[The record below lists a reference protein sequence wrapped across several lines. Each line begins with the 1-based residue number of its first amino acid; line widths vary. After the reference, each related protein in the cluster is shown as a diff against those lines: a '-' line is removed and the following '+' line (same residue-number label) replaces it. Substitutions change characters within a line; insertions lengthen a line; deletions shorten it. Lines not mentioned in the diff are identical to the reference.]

1 MPSTPL
7 EILQNTFGYDTFRG
21 LQQDIIEELV
31 AGQDALVLMPTG
43 GGKSLCYQIPA
54 LVRPGTGIVVS
65 PLIALM
71 QDQVEA
77 LLQLGI
83 KAAYLNSSLSLEEQK
98 RIEEQLISGGL
109 DLLYAAP
116 ERLLQDRFLSL
127 LKKTSISLFAIDE
140 AHCVSQWGHDFRQD
154 YLGLSVIHDFF
165 PNVPRIALTAT
176 ADERTK
182 NEIEKR
188 LGLEK
193 AKKFISSFDRPNIR
207 YIISVKQ
214 NPNKQLLDFLKL
226 QPKGDAGIIYRLTRK
241 SVEET
246 AKYLASNGYK
256 AIPYHAGMELTD
268 REKNQRRFLVE
279 EGVIV
284 VATIAFGMGIDK
296 PNVRFVVHLDLPKSL
311 EGYYQE
317 TGRAGRDGLAA
328 IAWMIY
334 GLEDIKTLNYIIEK
348 SELNQLPKHLQ
359 KVQDEELLAIEKM
372 KLKKDRIRYKEIE
385 KSKLSEMLALC
396 ETSSCRRQAI
406 LRYFSEELPKPCGN
420 CDNCLSPPATW
431 DGTDAAR
438 KALSCAYRAGQR
450 FGAHH
455 LIDIL
460 LGRNSER
467 MDRLGHRHLS
477 TYGIGRD
484 LDEKQWL
491 SVFRQLITLG
501 YLQVDHEG
509 HGALKLTEAA
519 RPILRGE
526 TALLLRRDDE
536 KRLGR
541 RTGATST
548 ALADL
553 DNHRLWE
560 ELRQLRKQL
569 AETQGVPPY
578 VIFQDAVLMEM
589 IERRPTN
596 LSALG
601 QLSGVGVRKL
611 ERYGEDF
618 LRVINRHRRTAGPK
632 SGMTDTVTETL
643 NLFRLGLTA
652 EQIAGRRSLK
662 TSTVLD
668 HLALAIRQ
676 GQLAAKEVVDLPEAE
691 IDRISRVWNGLPDE
705 KRRGVKALHEAFEGK
720 YDYSLLRCLHAELL
734 HGGAGS

>member
-1 MPSTPL
+1 MLSTPL

-21 LQQDIIEELV
+21 LQKDIIDELV
-31 AGQDALVLMPTG
+31 AGRDALVLMPTG

-77 LLQLGI
+77 LQQLGI
-83 KAAYLNSSLSLEEQK
+83 RAAFLNSSLSLEQQRNVEQAFTNG
-98 RIEEQLISGGL
+98 QL
-109 DLLYAAP
+109 DVLYVAP
-116 ERLLQDRFLSL
+116 ERLNTERFLSL
-127 LKKTSISLFAIDE
+127 LGRTVISLFAIDE
-140 AHCVSQWGHDFRQD
+140 AHCVSQWGHDFRAD
-154 YLGLSVIHDFF
+154 YLQLSLLHERYPGI
-165 PNVPRIALTAT
+165 PRIALTAT
-176 ADERTK
+176 ADERTRQ
-182 NEIEKR
+182 EIIVR
-188 LGLEK
+188 LGLEQ
-193 AKKFISSFDRPNIR
+193 ARVFCSGFDRPNIR
-207 YIISVKQ
+207 YTIAPKQ
-214 NPNKQLLDFLKL
+214 NARAQLLHFLRAEH
-226 QPKGDAGIIYRLTRK
+226 PGDAGIVYCLSRRKVEDTAAFLADQGLT
-241 SVEET
+241 
-246 AKYLASNGYK
+246 AL
-256 AIPYHAGMELTD
+256 PYHAGLSAEE
-268 REKNQRRFLVE
+268 RQQHQRRFLMEDSV
-279 EGVIV
+279 VM

-296 PNVRFVVHLDLPKSL
+296 PNVRFVAHLDLPRSM
-311 EGYYQE
+311 EAYYQE
-317 TGRAGRDGLAA
+317 TGRAGRDGEPAN
-328 IAWMIY
+328 AWMVY
-334 GLEDIKTLNYIIEK
+334 GLQDVITLRQMVE
-348 SELNQLPKHLQ
+348 SSTA
-359 KVQDEELLAIEKM
+359 DERHKWLERHRLDA
-372 KLKKDRIRYKEIE
+372 
-385 KSKLSEMLALC
+385 MLGLC
-396 ETSSCRRQAI
+396 EVTSCRRQTL
-406 LRYFSEELPKPCGN
+406 LRYFSEELPEPCGN

-431 DGTDAAR
+431 NGTEAAR
-438 KALSCAYRAGQR
+438 KALSCAYRASQR

-501 YLQVDHEG
+501 YLQVDHEA

-526 TALLLRRDDE
+526 SSLLLRRDEE
-536 KRLGR
+536 KRLVR
-541 RTGATST
+541 RTGGTPT
-548 ALADL
+548 ALADP

-589 IERRPTN
+589 IERRPAN
-596 LSALG
+596 LTALG

-618 LRVINRHRRTAGPK
+618 LRVINRHRRIAAPPSAMTGTA
-632 SGMTDTVTETL
+632 TESL

-662 TSTVLD
+662 TSTVLE
-668 HLALAIRQ
+668 HLALAIRL
-676 GQLAAKEVVDLPEAE
+676 GQLAAQEVVGLPEAE
-691 IDRISRVWNGLPDE
+691 VDRISRVWDGLPDE
-705 KRRGVKALHEAFEGK
+705 ERRGVKALYEAFEGK
-720 YDYSLLRCLHAELL
+720 YDYSVLRCLHAEWVRS
-734 HGGAGS
+734 GTAA

>member
-7 EILQNTFGYDTFRG
+7 EILQTTFGYDTFRG
-21 LQQDIIEELV
+21 LQQDIIDELV

-77 LLQLGI
+77 LQQLGI
-83 KAAYLNSSLSLEEQK
+83 RAAFLNSSLSLEQQRSVEQAF
-98 RIEEQLISGGL
+98 SGGQL
-109 DLLYAAP
+109 DVLYVAP
-116 ERLLQDRFLSL
+116 ERLNTERFLSL
-127 LKKTSISLFAIDE
+127 LGRTAISLFAIDE
-140 AHCVSQWGHDFRQD
+140 AHCVSQWGHDFRAD
-154 YLGLSVIHDFF
+154 YLQLSLLHQQF
-165 PNVPRIALTAT
+165 PDIPRIALTAT
-176 ADERTK
+176 ADERTRQ
-182 NEIEKR
+182 EIIVR
-188 LGLEK
+188 LGLEQ
-193 AKKFISSFDRPNIR
+193 ARVFCSGFDRPNIR
-207 YIISVKQ
+207 YTIAPKQ
-214 NPNKQLLDFLKL
+214 NARAQLLHFLRAEH
-226 QPKGDAGIIYRLTRK
+226 PGDAGIVYCLSRRKVEDTAAFLADQGLT
-241 SVEET
+241 
-246 AKYLASNGYK
+246 AL
-256 AIPYHAGMELTD
+256 PYHAGLSAEE
-268 REKNQRRFLVE
+268 RQRHQRRFLME
-279 EGVIV
+279 DGVV
-284 VATIAFGMGIDK
+284 MVATIAFGMGIDK
-296 PNVRFVVHLDLPKSL
+296 PNVRFVAHLDLPRSM
-311 EGYYQE
+311 EAYYQE
-317 TGRAGRDGLAA
+317 TGRAGRDGEPAN
-328 IAWMIY
+328 AWMVY
-334 GLEDIKTLNYIIEK
+334 GLQDVITLRQMVE
-348 SELNQLPKHLQ
+348 SSSA
-359 KVQDEELLAIEKM
+359 DERHKWLERHRLDA
-372 KLKKDRIRYKEIE
+372 
-385 KSKLSEMLALC
+385 MLGLC
-396 ETSSCRRQAI
+396 EVTSCRRQTL
-406 LRYFSEELPKPCGN
+406 LRYFSEELPEPCGN

-438 KALSCAYRAGQR
+438 KALSCAYRASQR

-467 MDRLGHRHLS
+467 MDRFGHRHLS

-526 TALLLRRDDE
+526 ASLLLRRDEE
-536 KRLGR
+536 KRLAR
-541 RTGATST
+541 RSGATPT
-548 ALADL
+548 ALADP

-560 ELRQLRKQL
+560 ALRQLRKQL

-589 IERRPTN
+589 IERRPADLT
-596 LSALG
+596 ALG

-618 LRVINRHRRTAGPK
+618 LRVINRHRRAAGPK
-632 SGMTDTVTETL
+632 SGMTDTITETL

-652 EQIAGRRSLK
+652 EQIASRRSLK
-662 TSTVLD
+662 TGTVLD

-691 IDRISRVWNGLPDE
+691 IDRISRVWNGLADE
-705 KRRGVKALHEAFEGK
+705 ERHGVKALHEAFEGK
-720 YDYSLLRCLHAELL
+720 YDYSLLRCLHAEWL

>member
-21 LQQDIIEELV
+21 LQQDIIDALV

-77 LLQLGI
+77 LQQVGI
-83 KAAYLNSSLSLEEQK
+83 RAAFLNSSLSLEQQRSVEQAF
-98 RIEEQLISGGL
+98 SGGQL
-109 DLLYAAP
+109 DVLYVAP
-116 ERLLQDRFLSL
+116 ERLNTERFLGL
-127 LKKTSISLFAIDE
+127 LGRTAISLFAIDE
-140 AHCVSQWGHDFRQD
+140 AHCVSQWGHDFRAD
-154 YLGLSVIHDFF
+154 YLQLSLLHQQF
-165 PNVPRIALTAT
+165 PDIPRIALTAT
-176 ADERTK
+176 ADERTRQ
-182 NEIEKR
+182 EIIVR
-188 LGLEK
+188 LGLEQ
-193 AKKFISSFDRPNIR
+193 ARVFCSGFDRPNIR
-207 YIISVKQ
+207 YTIAPKQ
-214 NPNKQLLDFLKL
+214 NARAQLLHFLRAEH
-226 QPKGDAGIIYRLTRK
+226 PGDAGIVYCLSRRKVEDTAAFLADQGLT
-241 SVEET
+241 
-246 AKYLASNGYK
+246 AL
-256 AIPYHAGMELTD
+256 PYHAGLSAEE
-268 REKNQRRFLVE
+268 RQRHQRRFLME
-279 EGVIV
+279 DGVV
-284 VATIAFGMGIDK
+284 MVATIAFGMGIDK
-296 PNVRFVVHLDLPKSL
+296 PNVRFVAHLDLPRSM
-311 EGYYQE
+311 EAYYQE
-317 TGRAGRDGLAA
+317 TGRAGRDGEPAN
-328 IAWMIY
+328 AWMVY
-334 GLEDIKTLNYIIEK
+334 GLQDVITLRQMVE
-348 SELNQLPKHLQ
+348 SSTA
-359 KVQDEELLAIEKM
+359 DERHKWLERHRLDA
-372 KLKKDRIRYKEIE
+372 
-385 KSKLSEMLALC
+385 MLGLC
-396 ETSSCRRQAI
+396 EVTSCRRQTL
-406 LRYFSEELPKPCGN
+406 LRYFSEELPEPCGN

-438 KALSCAYRAGQR
+438 KALSCAYRASQR

-467 MDRLGHRHLS
+467 MDRFGHRHLS

-526 TALLLRRDDE
+526 ASLLLRRDEE
-536 KRLGR
+536 KRLAR
-541 RTGATST
+541 RSSATPT
-548 ALADL
+548 ALADPG
-553 DNHRLWE
+553 NHRLWE

-589 IERRPTN
+589 IERRPADLN
-596 LSALG
+596 ALG

-618 LRVINRHRRTAGPK
+618 LRVIHRHRRTAGPK

-662 TSTVLD
+662 TGTVLD

-676 GQLAAKEVVDLPEAE
+676 GELAAKEVVDLPEAE

-705 KRRGVKALHEAFEGK
+705 ERRGVKALHEAFEGK
-720 YDYSLLRCLHAELL
+720 YDYSLLRCLHAEWL

>member
-21 LQQDIIEELV
+21 LQQDIIDALV

-77 LLQLGI
+77 LQQLGI
-83 KAAYLNSSLSLEEQK
+83 RAAFLNSSLSLEQQRSVEQAF
-98 RIEEQLISGGL
+98 SGGQL
-109 DLLYAAP
+109 DVLYVAP
-116 ERLLQDRFLSL
+116 ERLNTERFLGL
-127 LKKTSISLFAIDE
+127 LGRTAISLFAIDE
-140 AHCVSQWGHDFRQD
+140 AHCVSQWGHDFRAD
-154 YLGLSVIHDFF
+154 YLQLSLLHQQF
-165 PNVPRIALTAT
+165 PAIPRIALTAT
-176 ADERTK
+176 ADERTRQ
-182 NEIEKR
+182 EIIVR
-188 LGLEK
+188 LGLEQ
-193 AKKFISSFDRPNIR
+193 ARVFCSGFDRPNIR
-207 YIISVKQ
+207 YTIAPKQ
-214 NPNKQLLDFLKL
+214 NARAQLLHFLRAEH
-226 QPKGDAGIIYRLTRK
+226 PGDAGIVYCLSRRKVEDTAAFLADQGLT
-241 SVEET
+241 
-246 AKYLASNGYK
+246 AL
-256 AIPYHAGMELTD
+256 PYHAGLSSEE
-268 REKNQRRFLVE
+268 RQRHQRRFLME
-279 EGVIV
+279 DGVV
-284 VATIAFGMGIDK
+284 MVATIAFGMGIDK
-296 PNVRFVVHLDLPKSL
+296 PNVRFVAHLDLPRSM
-311 EGYYQE
+311 EAYYQE
-317 TGRAGRDGLAA
+317 TGRAGRDGEPAN
-328 IAWMIY
+328 AWMVY
-334 GLEDIKTLNYIIEK
+334 GLQDVITLRQMVE
-348 SELNQLPKHLQ
+348 SSTA
-359 KVQDEELLAIEKM
+359 DERHKWLERHRLDA
-372 KLKKDRIRYKEIE
+372 
-385 KSKLSEMLALC
+385 MLGLC
-396 ETSSCRRQAI
+396 EVTSCRRQTL
-406 LRYFSEELPKPCGN
+406 LRYFSEELPEPCGN

-438 KALSCAYRAGQR
+438 KALSCAYRASQR

-526 TALLLRRDDE
+526 ASLLLRRDEE
-536 KRLGR
+536 KRLAR
-541 RTGATST
+541 RTSATPT
-548 ALADL
+548 ALADP

-589 IERRPTN
+589 IERRPADLT
-596 LSALG
+596 ALG

-618 LRVINRHRRTAGPK
+618 LRVIHRHRRTAGPK

-662 TSTVLD
+662 TGTVLD

-676 GQLAAKEVVDLPEAE
+676 GQLTAKEVVDLPEAE

-705 KRRGVKALHEAFEGK
+705 ERRGVKALHEAFEGK
-720 YDYSLLRCLHAELL
+720 YDYSLLRCLHAEWL

>member
-21 LQQDIIEELV
+21 LQQDIIDELV

-77 LLQLGI
+77 LQQVGI
-83 KAAYLNSSLSLEEQK
+83 HAAFLNSSLSLEQQRSVEQAF
-98 RIEEQLISGGL
+98 SGGQL
-109 DLLYAAP
+109 DVLYVAP
-116 ERLLQDRFLSL
+116 ERLNTERFLGL
-127 LKKTSISLFAIDE
+127 LGRTAISLFAIDE
-140 AHCVSQWGHDFRQD
+140 AHCVSQWGHDFRAD
-154 YLGLSVIHDFF
+154 YLQLSLLHQQF
-165 PNVPRIALTAT
+165 PAIPRIALTAT
-176 ADERTK
+176 ADERTRQ
-182 NEIEKR
+182 EIIVR
-188 LGLEK
+188 LGLEQ
-193 AKKFISSFDRPNIR
+193 ARVFCSGFDRPNIR
-207 YIISVKQ
+207 YTIAPKQ
-214 NPNKQLLDFLKL
+214 NARAQLLHFLRAEHT
-226 QPKGDAGIIYRLTRK
+226 GDAGIVYCLSRRKVEDTAAFLADQGLT
-241 SVEET
+241 
-246 AKYLASNGYK
+246 AL
-256 AIPYHAGMELTD
+256 PYHAGLSAEE
-268 REKNQRRFLVE
+268 RQRHQRRFLME
-279 EGVIV
+279 DGVV
-284 VATIAFGMGIDK
+284 MVATIAFGMGIDK
-296 PNVRFVVHLDLPKSL
+296 PNVRFVAHLDLPRSM
-311 EGYYQE
+311 EAYYQE
-317 TGRAGRDGLAA
+317 TGRAGRDGEPAN
-328 IAWMIY
+328 AWMVY
-334 GLEDIKTLNYIIEK
+334 GLQDVITLRQMVE
-348 SELNQLPKHLQ
+348 SSTA
-359 KVQDEELLAIEKM
+359 DERHKWLERHRLDA
-372 KLKKDRIRYKEIE
+372 
-385 KSKLSEMLALC
+385 MLGLC
-396 ETSSCRRQAI
+396 EVTSCRRQTL
-406 LRYFSEELPKPCGN
+406 LRYFSEELPEPCGN

-431 DGTDAAR
+431 NGTDAAR
-438 KALSCAYRAGQR
+438 KALSCAYRASQR

-526 TALLLRRDDE
+526 ASLLLRRDEE
-536 KRLGR
+536 KRLAR
-541 RTGATST
+541 RSSATPT
-548 ALADL
+548 ALADPG
-553 DNHRLWE
+553 NHRLWE

-589 IERRPTN
+589 IERRPADLN
-596 LSALG
+596 ALG

-618 LRVINRHRRTAGPK
+618 LRVIHRHRRTAGPK

-662 TSTVLD
+662 TGTVLD

-705 KRRGVKALHEAFEGK
+705 ERRGVKALHEAFEGK
-720 YDYSLLRCLHAELL
+720 YNYSLLRCLHAEWL

>member
-21 LQQDIIEELV
+21 LQQNIIDELV

-77 LLQLGI
+77 LQQLGI
-83 KAAYLNSSLSLEEQK
+83 RAAYLNSSLTLEQQRSVEQAFTGG
-98 RIEEQLISGGL
+98 QL
-109 DLLYAAP
+109 DVLYVAP
-116 ERLLQDRFLSL
+116 ERLNTERFLSL
-127 LKKTSISLFAIDE
+127 LGRTAISLFAIDE
-140 AHCVSQWGHDFRQD
+140 AHCVSQWGHDFRAD
-154 YLGLSVIHDFF
+154 YLQLSLLHQQF
-165 PNVPRIALTAT
+165 PAIPRIALTAT
-176 ADERTK
+176 ADERTRQ
-182 NEIEKR
+182 EIIVR
-188 LGLEK
+188 LGLEQ
-193 AKKFISSFDRPNIR
+193 ARVFCSGFDRPNIR
-207 YIISVKQ
+207 YTIAPKQ
-214 NPNKQLLDFLKL
+214 NARAQLLHFLRAEH
-226 QPKGDAGIIYRLTRK
+226 PGDAGIVYCLSRRKVEDTAAFLADQGLT
-241 SVEET
+241 
-246 AKYLASNGYK
+246 AL
-256 AIPYHAGMELTD
+256 PYHAGLSAEE
-268 REKNQRRFLVE
+268 RQRHQRRFLME
-279 EGVIV
+279 DGVV
-284 VATIAFGMGIDK
+284 MVATIAFGMGIDK
-296 PNVRFVVHLDLPKSL
+296 PNVRFVAHLDLPRSM
-311 EGYYQE
+311 EAYYQE
-317 TGRAGRDGLAA
+317 TGRAGRDGEPAN
-328 IAWMIY
+328 AWMVY
-334 GLEDIKTLNYIIEK
+334 GLQDVITLRQMVE
-348 SELNQLPKHLQ
+348 SSTA
-359 KVQDEELLAIEKM
+359 DERHKWLERHRLDA
-372 KLKKDRIRYKEIE
+372 
-385 KSKLSEMLALC
+385 MLGLC
-396 ETSSCRRQAI
+396 EVTSCRRQTL
-406 LRYFSEELPKPCGN
+406 LRYFSEELPDPCGN

-438 KALSCAYRAGQR
+438 KALSCAYRASQR

-526 TALLLRRDDE
+526 ASLLLRRDEE
-536 KRLGR
+536 KRLAR
-541 RTGATST
+541 RSGATPT
-548 ALADL
+548 ALAEP

-589 IERRPTN
+589 IERRPADLT
-596 LSALG
+596 ALG

-618 LRVINRHRRTAGPK
+618 LRVIHRHPRTAAPK
-632 SGMTDTVTETL
+632 SGITDTVTETL

-705 KRRGVKALHEAFEGK
+705 ERRGVKALHEAFEGK
-720 YDYSLLRCLHAELL
+720 YDYSLLRCLHAEWL

>member
-21 LQQDIIEELV
+21 LQQDIIAELV

-77 LLQLGI
+77 LQQLGI
-83 KAAYLNSSLSLEEQK
+83 RAAFLNSSLTLEQQRSVEQAFTGG
-98 RIEEQLISGGL
+98 QL
-109 DLLYAAP
+109 DVLYVAP
-116 ERLLQDRFLSL
+116 ERLNTERFLSL
-127 LKKTSISLFAIDE
+127 LGRTAISLFAIDE
-140 AHCVSQWGHDFRQD
+140 AHCVSQWGHDFRAD
-154 YLGLSVIHDFF
+154 YLQLSLLHQQF
-165 PNVPRIALTAT
+165 PAIPRIALTAT
-176 ADERTK
+176 ADERTRQ
-182 NEIEKR
+182 EIIVR
-188 LGLEK
+188 LGLEQ
-193 AKKFISSFDRPNIR
+193 ARVFCSGFDRPNIR
-207 YIISVKQ
+207 YTIAPKQ
-214 NPNKQLLDFLKL
+214 NARAQLLHFLRAEH
-226 QPKGDAGIIYRLTRK
+226 PGDAGIVYCLSRRKVEDTAAFLADQGLT
-241 SVEET
+241 
-246 AKYLASNGYK
+246 AL
-256 AIPYHAGMELTD
+256 PYHAGLSAEE
-268 REKNQRRFLVE
+268 RQRHQRRFLME
-279 EGVIV
+279 DGVV
-284 VATIAFGMGIDK
+284 MVATIAFGMGIDK
-296 PNVRFVVHLDLPKSL
+296 PNVRFVAHLDLPRSM
-311 EGYYQE
+311 EAYYQE
-317 TGRAGRDGLAA
+317 TGRAGRDGEPAN
-328 IAWMIY
+328 AWMVY
-334 GLEDIKTLNYIIEK
+334 GLQDVITLRQMVE
-348 SELNQLPKHLQ
+348 SSTA
-359 KVQDEELLAIEKM
+359 DERHKWLERHRLDA
-372 KLKKDRIRYKEIE
+372 
-385 KSKLSEMLALC
+385 MLGLC
-396 ETSSCRRQAI
+396 EVTSCRRQTL
-406 LRYFSEELPKPCGN
+406 LRYFSEELPQPCGN

-438 KALSCAYRAGQR
+438 KALSCAYRASQR

-526 TALLLRRDDE
+526 ASLLLRRDEE
-536 KRLGR
+536 KRLAR
-541 RTGATST
+541 RSGATPT
-548 ALADL
+548 ALADP

-560 ELRQLRKQL
+560 ALRQLRKQL

-589 IERRPTN
+589 IERRPAN
-596 LSALG
+596 LIALG

-618 LRVINRHRRTAGPK
+618 LRLIHRHRRTAGPK

-676 GQLAAKEVVDLPEAE
+676 GQLAAKEVVDLPDAE
-691 IDRISRVWNGLPDE
+691 INQVSRVWNGLPDE
-705 KRRGVKALHEAFEGK
+705 ERRGVKALFEAFEGK
-720 YDYSLLRCLHAELL
+720 YDYSLLRCLHAEWVRN
-734 HGGAGS
+734 GTAA

>member
-21 LQQDIIEELV
+21 LQQDIIDALV

-77 LLQLGI
+77 LQQLGI
-83 KAAYLNSSLSLEEQK
+83 RAAFLNSSLSLEQQRSVEQAF
-98 RIEEQLISGGL
+98 SGGQL
-109 DLLYAAP
+109 DVLYVAP
-116 ERLLQDRFLSL
+116 ERLNTERFLGL
-127 LKKTSISLFAIDE
+127 LGRTAISLFAIDE
-140 AHCVSQWGHDFRQD
+140 AHCVSQWGHDFRAD
-154 YLGLSVIHDFF
+154 YLQLSLLHQQF
-165 PNVPRIALTAT
+165 PDIPRIALTAT
-176 ADERTK
+176 ADERTRQ
-182 NEIEKR
+182 EIIVR
-188 LGLEK
+188 LGLEQ
-193 AKKFISSFDRPNIR
+193 ARVFCNGFDRPNIR
-207 YIISVKQ
+207 YTIAPKQ
-214 NPNKQLLDFLKL
+214 NARAQLLHFLL
-226 QPKGDAGIIYRLTRK
+226 AEHPGDAGIVYCLSRRKVEDTAAFLADQGLT
-241 SVEET
+241 
-246 AKYLASNGYK
+246 AL
-256 AIPYHAGMELTD
+256 PYHAGLSAEE
-268 REKNQRRFLVE
+268 RQRHQRRFLME
-279 EGVIV
+279 DGVV
-284 VATIAFGMGIDK
+284 MVATIAFGMGIDK
-296 PNVRFVVHLDLPKSL
+296 PNVRFVAHLDLPRSM
-311 EGYYQE
+311 EAYYQE
-317 TGRAGRDGLAA
+317 TGRAGRDGEPAN
-328 IAWMIY
+328 AWMVY
-334 GLEDIKTLNYIIEK
+334 GLQDVITLRQMVE
-348 SELNQLPKHLQ
+348 SSSA
-359 KVQDEELLAIEKM
+359 DERHKWLERHRLDA
-372 KLKKDRIRYKEIE
+372 
-385 KSKLSEMLALC
+385 MLGLC
-396 ETSSCRRQAI
+396 EVTSCRRQTL
-406 LRYFSEELPKPCGN
+406 LRYFSEELPEPCGN

-438 KALSCAYRAGQR
+438 KALSCAYRASQR

-526 TALLLRRDDE
+526 ASLLLRRDEE
-536 KRLGR
+536 KRLAR
-541 RTGATST
+541 RSSATPT
-548 ALADL
+548 ALADP

-560 ELRQLRKQL
+560 ALRQLRKQL

-589 IERRPTN
+589 IERRPADLN
-596 LSALG
+596 ALG

-618 LRVINRHRRTAGPK
+618 LRVIHQHRSTAGPK
-632 SGMTDTVTETL
+632 SGITDTVTETL

-652 EQIAGRRSLK
+652 EQIASRRSLK

-691 IDRISRVWNGLPDE
+691 IDRISRIWNGLPDE
-705 KRRGVKALHEAFEGK
+705 ERRGVKALHEAFEGK
-720 YDYSLLRCLHAELL
+720 YDYSLLRCLHAEWL
-734 HGGAGS
+734 HRGAGS

>member
-21 LQQDIIEELV
+21 LQQDIIDELV

-77 LLQLGI
+77 LQQVGI
-83 KAAYLNSSLSLEEQK
+83 HAAFLNSSLSLEQQRSVEQAF
-98 RIEEQLISGGL
+98 SGGQL
-109 DLLYAAP
+109 DVLYVAP
-116 ERLLQDRFLSL
+116 ERLNTERFLGL
-127 LKKTSISLFAIDE
+127 LGRTAISLFAIDE
-140 AHCVSQWGHDFRQD
+140 AHCVSQWGHDFRAD
-154 YLGLSVIHDFF
+154 YLQLSLLHQQF
-165 PNVPRIALTAT
+165 PAIPRIALTAT
-176 ADERTK
+176 ADERTRQ
-182 NEIEKR
+182 EIIVR
-188 LGLEK
+188 LGLEQ
-193 AKKFISSFDRPNIR
+193 ARVFCSGFDRPNIR
-207 YIISVKQ
+207 YTIAPKQ
-214 NPNKQLLDFLKL
+214 NARAQLLHFLRAEH
-226 QPKGDAGIIYRLTRK
+226 PGDAGIVYCLSRRKVEDTAAFLADQGLT
-241 SVEET
+241 
-246 AKYLASNGYK
+246 AL
-256 AIPYHAGMELTD
+256 PYHAGLSAEE
-268 REKNQRRFLVE
+268 RQRHQRRFLME
-279 EGVIV
+279 DGVV
-284 VATIAFGMGIDK
+284 MVATIAFGMGIDK
-296 PNVRFVVHLDLPKSL
+296 PNVRFVAHLDLPRSM
-311 EGYYQE
+311 EAYYQE
-317 TGRAGRDGLAA
+317 TGRAGRDGEPAN
-328 IAWMIY
+328 AWMVY
-334 GLEDIKTLNYIIEK
+334 GLQDVITLRQMVE
-348 SELNQLPKHLQ
+348 SSSA
-359 KVQDEELLAIEKM
+359 DERHKWLERHRLDA
-372 KLKKDRIRYKEIE
+372 
-385 KSKLSEMLALC
+385 MLGLC
-396 ETSSCRRQAI
+396 EVTSCRRQTL
-406 LRYFSEELPKPCGN
+406 LRYFSEELPEPCGN

-526 TALLLRRDDE
+526 ASLLLRRDEE
-536 KRLGR
+536 KRLAR
-541 RTGATST
+541 RSSATPT
-548 ALADL
+548 ALADPG
-553 DNHRLWE
+553 NHRLWE

-618 LRVINRHRRTAGPK
+618 LRVIHRHRAAAGPK

-662 TSTVLD
+662 TGTVLD

-705 KRRGVKALHEAFEGK
+705 ERRGVKALHEAFEGK
-720 YDYSLLRCLHAELL
+720 YDYSLLRCLHAEWL

>member
-1 MPSTPL
+1 MLSTPL

-21 LQQDIIEELV
+21 LQQDIIDELV

-77 LLQLGI
+77 LQQLGI
-83 KAAYLNSSLSLEEQK
+83 RAAFLNSSMSLEQQRSIEQAF
-98 RIEEQLISGGL
+98 SGGQL
-109 DLLYAAP
+109 DVLYVAP
-116 ERLLQDRFLSL
+116 ERLNTERFLSL
-127 LKKTSISLFAIDE
+127 LGRTAISLFAIDE
-140 AHCVSQWGHDFRQD
+140 AHCVSQWGHDFRAD
-154 YLGLSVIHDFF
+154 YLQLSLLHQQF
-165 PNVPRIALTAT
+165 PAIPRIALTAT
-176 ADERTK
+176 ADERTRQ
-182 NEIEKR
+182 EIIVR
-188 LGLEK
+188 LGLEQ
-193 AKKFISSFDRPNIR
+193 ARVFCSGFDRPNIR
-207 YIISVKQ
+207 YTIAPKQ
-214 NPNKQLLDFLKL
+214 NARAQLLHFLRAEH
-226 QPKGDAGIIYRLTRK
+226 PGDAGIVYCLSRRKVEDTAAFLADQGLT
-241 SVEET
+241 
-246 AKYLASNGYK
+246 AL
-256 AIPYHAGMELTD
+256 PYHAGLSAEE
-268 REKNQRRFLVE
+268 RQRHQRRFLME
-279 EGVIV
+279 DGVV
-284 VATIAFGMGIDK
+284 MVATIAFGMGIDK
-296 PNVRFVVHLDLPKSL
+296 PNVRFVAHLDLPRSM
-311 EGYYQE
+311 EAYYQE
-317 TGRAGRDGLAA
+317 TGRAGRDGEPAN
-328 IAWMIY
+328 AWMVY
-334 GLEDIKTLNYIIEK
+334 GLQDVITLRQMVE
-348 SELNQLPKHLQ
+348 SSTA
-359 KVQDEELLAIEKM
+359 DERHKWLERHRLDA
-372 KLKKDRIRYKEIE
+372 
-385 KSKLSEMLALC
+385 MLGLC
-396 ETSSCRRQAI
+396 EVTSCRRQTL
-406 LRYFSEELPKPCGN
+406 LRYFSEELPEPCGN

-438 KALSCAYRAGQR
+438 KALSCAYRASQR

-526 TALLLRRDDE
+526 ASLLLRRDEE
-536 KRLGR
+536 KRLAR
-541 RTGATST
+541 RSGATPT
-548 ALADL
+548 ALADP

>member
-21 LQQDIIEELV
+21 LQKDIIDALV

-77 LLQLGI
+77 LQQLGI
-83 KAAYLNSSLSLEEQK
+83 RAAFLNSSLSLEQQRSVEQAFTGG
-98 RIEEQLISGGL
+98 QL
-109 DLLYAAP
+109 DVLYVAP
-116 ERLLQDRFLSL
+116 ERLNTERFLGL
-127 LKKTSISLFAIDE
+127 LGRTAISLFAIDE
-140 AHCVSQWGHDFRQD
+140 AHCVSQWGHDFRAD
-154 YLGLSVIHDFF
+154 YLQLSLLHERYPAI
-165 PNVPRIALTAT
+165 PRIALTAT
-176 ADERTK
+176 ADERTRQ
-182 NEIEKR
+182 EIIVR
-188 LGLEK
+188 LGLEQ
-193 AKKFISSFDRPNIR
+193 ARVFCSGFDRPNIR
-207 YIISVKQ
+207 YTIAPKQ
-214 NPNKQLLDFLKL
+214 NARAQLLHFLRAEH
-226 QPKGDAGIIYRLTRK
+226 PGDAGIVYCLSRRK
-241 SVEET
+241 VEDT
-246 AKYLASNGYK
+246 AAFLADQGLM
-256 AIPYHAGMELTD
+256 ALPYHAGLSAEE
-268 REKNQRRFLVE
+268 RQRHQRRFLME
-279 EGVIV
+279 DGVV
-284 VATIAFGMGIDK
+284 MVATIAFGMGIDK
-296 PNVRFVVHLDLPKSL
+296 PNVRFVAHLDLPRSM
-311 EGYYQE
+311 EAYYQE
-317 TGRAGRDGLAA
+317 TGRAGRDGEPAN
-328 IAWMIY
+328 AWMVY
-334 GLEDIKTLNYIIEK
+334 GLQDVITLRQMVE
-348 SELNQLPKHLQ
+348 SSTA
-359 KVQDEELLAIEKM
+359 DERHKWLERHRLDA
-372 KLKKDRIRYKEIE
+372 
-385 KSKLSEMLALC
+385 MLGLC
-396 ETSSCRRQAI
+396 EVTSCRRQTL

-420 CDNCLSPPATW
+420 CDNCLLPPATW

-438 KALSCAYRAGQR
+438 KALSCAYRASQR

-526 TALLLRRDDE
+526 ASLLLRRDEE
-536 KRLGR
+536 KRLAR
-541 RTGATST
+541 RGGATPT
-548 ALADL
+548 ALADP

-560 ELRQLRKQL
+560 ALRQLRKQL

-589 IERRPTN
+589 IERRPAN

-618 LRVINRHRRTAGPK
+618 LRVIHRHRRTAVPK

-662 TSTVLD
+662 TGTVLD

-691 IDRISRVWNGLPDE
+691 INLISRVWNGLPDE
-705 KRRGVKALHEAFEGK
+705 ERRGVKALHEAFEGK
-720 YDYSLLRCLHAELL
+720 YDYSLLRCLHAEWL
-734 HGGAGS
+734 HGEADS

>member
-21 LQQDIIEELV
+21 LQQDIIDELV

-77 LLQLGI
+77 LQQLGI
-83 KAAYLNSSLSLEEQK
+83 RAAFLNSSLSLEQQRSVEQAFTGG
-98 RIEEQLISGGL
+98 QL
-109 DLLYAAP
+109 DVLYVAP
-116 ERLLQDRFLSL
+116 ERLNTERFLSL
-127 LKKTSISLFAIDE
+127 LGRTAISLFAIDE
-140 AHCVSQWGHDFRQD
+140 AHCVSQWGHDFRAD
-154 YLGLSVIHDFF
+154 YLQLSLLHQQF
-165 PNVPRIALTAT
+165 PAIPRIALTAT
-176 ADERTK
+176 ADERTRQ
-182 NEIEKR
+182 EIIVR
-188 LGLEK
+188 LGLEQ
-193 AKKFISSFDRPNIR
+193 ARVFCSGFDRPNIR
-207 YIISVKQ
+207 YTIAPKQ
-214 NPNKQLLDFLKL
+214 NARAQLLHFLRAEH
-226 QPKGDAGIIYRLTRK
+226 PGDAGIVYCLSRRKVEDTAAFLADQGLT
-241 SVEET
+241 
-246 AKYLASNGYK
+246 AL
-256 AIPYHAGMELTD
+256 PYHAGLSAEE
-268 REKNQRRFLVE
+268 RQRHQRRFLME
-279 EGVIV
+279 DGVV
-284 VATIAFGMGIDK
+284 MVATIAFGMGIDK
-296 PNVRFVVHLDLPKSL
+296 PNVRFVAHLDLPRSM
-311 EGYYQE
+311 EAYYQE
-317 TGRAGRDGLAA
+317 TGRAGRDGEPAN
-328 IAWMIY
+328 AWMVY
-334 GLEDIKTLNYIIEK
+334 GLQDVITLRQMVE
-348 SELNQLPKHLQ
+348 SSTA
-359 KVQDEELLAIEKM
+359 DERHKWLERHRLDA
-372 KLKKDRIRYKEIE
+372 
-385 KSKLSEMLALC
+385 MLGLC
-396 ETSSCRRQAI
+396 EVTSCRRQTL
-406 LRYFSEELPKPCGN
+406 LRYFSEELPEPCGN

-438 KALSCAYRAGQR
+438 KALSCAYRASQR

-526 TALLLRRDDE
+526 AALLLRRDEE
-536 KRLGR
+536 KRLAR
-541 RTGATST
+541 RSGATPT
-548 ALADL
+548 ALADP
-553 DNHRLWE
+553 DNYRLWE

-589 IERRPTN
+589 IERRPGN
-596 LSALG
+596 LTALG

-618 LRVINRHRRTAGPK
+618 LRVINRHRRAAGPK

-705 KRRGVKALHEAFEGK
+705 ERRGVKALHEAFEGK
-720 YDYSLLRCLHAELL
+720 YDYSVLRCLHAEWVRN
-734 HGGAGS
+734 GTAA

>member
-1 MPSTPL
+1 L
-7 EILQNTFGYDTFRG
+7 
-21 LQQDIIEELV
+21 
-31 AGQDALVLMPTG
+31 
-43 GGKSLCYQIPA
+43 
-54 LVRPGTGIVVS
+54 
-65 PLIALM
+65 
-71 QDQVEA
+71 
-77 LLQLGI
+77 
-83 KAAYLNSSLSLEEQK
+83 
-98 RIEEQLISGGL
+98 
-109 DLLYAAP
+109 
-116 ERLLQDRFLSL
+116 
-127 LKKTSISLFAIDE
+127 
-140 AHCVSQWGHDFRQD
+140 
-154 YLGLSVIHDFF
+154 F

-176 ADERTK
+176 ADEITK
-182 NEIEKR
+182 LEIEKR

-207 YIISVKQ
+207 YSISVKQ

-226 QPKGDAGIIYRLTRK
+226 QPKSDAGIIYRLTRK
-241 SVEET
+241 NVEET
-246 AKYLASNGYK
+246 AKLLINNGYK
-256 AIPYHAGMELTD
+256 AVPYHAGMELSD
-268 REKNQRRFLVE
+268 REKNQRKFLIE

-317 TGRAGRDGLAA
+317 TGRAGRDGLPA

-334 GLEDIKTLNYIIEK
+334 GLDDIKTLNYIIDK
-348 SELNQLPKHLQ
+348 SEVNQLPKHLQ
-359 KVQDEELLAIEKM
+359 KMLDEELLEIEKI
-372 KLKKDRIRYKEIE
+372 KLKEDRIRYKKIE
-385 KSKLSEMLALC
+385 KSKLNKMLALC
-396 ETSSCRRQAI
+396 ETSSCRRQVI
-406 LRYFSEELPKPCGN
+406 LRYFSEELPEACGN

-438 KALSCAYRAGQR
+438 KALSCAYRADQR

-467 MDRLGHRHLS
+467 MDRLGHRQLS

-501 YLQVDHEG
+501 YLQVDHEA

-526 TALLLRRDDE
+526 SALLLRRDDE
-536 KRLGR
+536 KRQVR
-541 RTGATST
+541 RIGGTPSAQ
-548 ALADL
+548 ANP

-560 ELRQLRKQL
+560 ELRQLRKEL

-589 IERRPTN
+589 MERRPAN
-596 LSALG
+596 LTALG

-618 LRVINRHRRTAGPK
+618 LRVINRHRRTSAPPTA
-632 SGMTDTVTETL
+632 MTGTATESL

-652 EQIAGRRSLK
+652 EQIASRRSLK
-662 TSTVLD
+662 TSTVLE
-668 HLALAIRQ
+668 HLALAIRL
-676 GQLAAKEVVDLPEAE
+676 GQLAAQEVVGLPQG
-691 IDRISRVWNGLPDE
+691 DVDQISRVWDGLPDE
-705 KRRGVKALHEAFEGK
+705 ERRGVKALYEAFEGK
-720 YDYSLLRCLHAELL
+720 YDYSVLRCLHAEWVRS
-734 HGGAGS
+734 GTAA

>member
-21 LQQDIIEELV
+21 LQQDIIDELV
-31 AGQDALVLMPTG
+31 AGRDALVLMPTG

-77 LLQLGI
+77 LQQLGI
-83 KAAYLNSSLSLEEQK
+83 RAAFLNSSLSLEQQRSVEQAFTGG
-98 RIEEQLISGGL
+98 QL
-109 DLLYAAP
+109 DVLYVAP
-116 ERLLQDRFLSL
+116 ERLNTERFLSL
-127 LKKTSISLFAIDE
+127 LGRTAISLFAIDE
-140 AHCVSQWGHDFRQD
+140 AHCVSQWGHDFRAD
-154 YLGLSVIHDFF
+154 YLQLSLLHQQF
-165 PNVPRIALTAT
+165 PAIPRIALTAT
-176 ADERTK
+176 ADERTRQ
-182 NEIEKR
+182 EIIVR
-188 LGLEK
+188 LGLEQ
-193 AKKFISSFDRPNIR
+193 ARVFCSGFDRPNIR
-207 YIISVKQ
+207 YTIAPKQ
-214 NPNKQLLDFLKL
+214 NARAQLLHFLRAEH
-226 QPKGDAGIIYRLTRK
+226 PGDAGIVYCLSRRKVEDTAAFLADQGLT
-241 SVEET
+241 
-246 AKYLASNGYK
+246 AL
-256 AIPYHAGMELTD
+256 PYHAGLSAEE
-268 REKNQRRFLVE
+268 RQRHQRRFLME
-279 EGVIV
+279 DGVV
-284 VATIAFGMGIDK
+284 MVATIAFGMGIDK
-296 PNVRFVVHLDLPKSL
+296 PNVRFVAHLDLPRSM
-311 EGYYQE
+311 EAYYQE
-317 TGRAGRDGLAA
+317 TGRAGRDGEPAN
-328 IAWMIY
+328 AWMVY
-334 GLEDIKTLNYIIEK
+334 GLQDVITLRQMVE
-348 SELNQLPKHLQ
+348 SSTA
-359 KVQDEELLAIEKM
+359 DERHKWLERHRLDA
-372 KLKKDRIRYKEIE
+372 
-385 KSKLSEMLALC
+385 MLGLC
-396 ETSSCRRQAI
+396 EVTSCRRQTL
-406 LRYFSEELPKPCGN
+406 LRYFSEELPEPCGN

-438 KALSCAYRAGQR
+438 KALSCAYRASQR

-526 TALLLRRDDE
+526 AALLLRRDEE
-536 KRLGR
+536 KRLAR
-541 RTGATST
+541 RSGATPT
-548 ALADL
+548 ALADP

-589 IERRPTN
+589 IERRPGN
-596 LSALG
+596 LTALG

-618 LRVINRHRRTAGPK
+618 LRVINRHRRAAGPK

-705 KRRGVKALHEAFEGK
+705 ERRGVKALHEAFEGK
-720 YDYSLLRCLHAELL
+720 YDYSVLRCLHAEWVRN
-734 HGGAGS
+734 GTAA